1 MEGTALITVLFDYP
15 TDWEPKFYKN
25 SLKYFEESNVHI
37 LRYNNILKSDSYY
50 EKLYFHKIIKLNEY
64 LKTNILKK
72 YQYVLFLDATD
83 TNFCSD
89 PNRLI
94 NDFKENDK
102 SIIFCSERGLWP
114 PTKYTHLY
122 NERPKLS
129 ESCYL
134 NSGVYFG
141 LVDKIIQHLDK
152 IIEEEYS
159 IDDQGAWSAE
169 YLLSTDIEVDQ
180 ENKYFFSTFRS
191 KELINIENNSVEF
204 IGITPIIIHDNG
216 PVNIEDT
223 IKLTDKL
230 NGIWD

>member
-1 MEGTALITVLFDYP
+1 MERTALITVLFDYP

-25 SLKYFEESNVHI
+25 SLKYFEESNVHT
-37 LRYNNILKSDSYY
+37 LRYNKIFKSDSYY
-50 EKLYFHKIIKLNEY
+50 EKLYHHKIIKLNEY
-64 LKTNILKK
+64 LKTNILGK

-83 TNFCSD
+83 TNFYSD

-94 NDFKENDK
+94 NYLEENDK

-114 PTKYTHLY
+114 PTKYTYLY
-122 NERPKLS
+122 DERPKLS

-134 NSGVYFG
+134 NSGAYFG
-141 LVDKIIQHLDK
+141 LVDKIIQHLDN
-152 IIEEEYS
+152 IIEQEYS

-180 ENKYFFSTFRS
+180 ENKYFFSTFNS
-191 KELINIENNSVEF
+191 KELISIENNSVKF
-204 IGITPIIIHDNG
+204 IGITPIVIHDNG
-216 PVNIEDT
+216 PNNENT

-230 NGIWD
+230 NETWD

>member
-1 MEGTALITVLFDYP
+1 MESTALITVLFDYP

-37 LRYNNILKSDSYY
+37 LRYNNIFQSDSYY
-50 EKLYFHKIIKLNEY
+50 EKLYHHKIIKLNEY
-64 LKTNILKK
+64 LKTNILGK
-72 YQYVLFLDATD
+72 YQHVLFLDATD
-83 TNFCSD
+83 TNFVSD

-94 NDFKENDK
+94 NYFKENDK

-122 NERPKLS
+122 NDRPKLS

-180 ENKYFFSTFRS
+180 ENKYFFSTFNS
-191 KELINIENNSVEF
+191 KELINTENNSVEF
-204 IGITPIIIHDNG
+204 KFFLILNELNHVFFKKKKIIFCR
-216 PVNIEDT
+216 
-223 IKLTDKL
+223 
-230 NGIWD
+230 